1 MLTSRDIMNL
11 DPPHCDVDTPVN
23 EVISKL
29 AKTDISGLLVV
40 DEEQRLQGVIT
51 ESDMLDQQARLHVPT
66 AIAIFDMVIP
76 LGEGR
81 FERELAR
88 MQALT
93 AGDLMTSPVQTV
105 APETSL
111 NDIAAMMHDSDMHC
125 LPVVDGDT
133 IEGVITQHEVIKAL
147 AQRHPVNDS

>member
-1 MLTSRDIMNL
+1 MLTAHDIMNP
-11 DPPHCDVDTPVN
+11 DPPHCGVDMPVN
-23 EVISKL
+23 EVISQL
-29 AKTDISGLLVV
+29 AKTATSGLLVV

-51 ESDMLDQQARLHVPT
+51 ESDLVDQQARLHVPT
-66 AIAIFDMVIP
+66 AIAVFDMVIP

-81 FERELAR
+81 FERELER

-105 APETSL
+105 ASDAAL
-111 NDIAAMMHDSDMHC
+111 NDIAAMMNDSDMHC

-147 AQRHPVNDS
+147 AQRQPA

>member
-1 MLTSRDIMNL
+1 MLTAHDIMNS
-11 DPPHCDVDTPVN
+11 DPPHCSVDTPVN
-23 EVISKL
+23 EVIAQL
-29 AKTDISGLLVV
+29 AETNISGLLVV

-51 ESDMLDQQARLHVPT
+51 ETDLVDQQARLHVPT
-66 AIAIFDMVIP
+66 AIAVFDMVIP

-88 MQALT
+88 MQAFT

-105 APETSL
+105 APDAAL
-111 NDIAAMMHDSDMHC
+111 NDIAATMDDSDMHC

-147 AQRHPVNDS
+147 AQRQPA

>member
-1 MLTSRDIMNL
+1 MLTATDIMNP
-11 DPPHCDVDTPVN
+11 DPPHCSVDTPVKM
-23 EVISKL
+23 VTSQL
-29 AKTDISGLLVV
+29 AEADTSGLLVL

-51 ESDMLDQQARLHVPT
+51 ESDLVDQQAKLHVPT
-66 AIAIFDMVIP
+66 AIAVFDMVIP

-93 AGDLMTSPVQTV
+93 AGDLMTTPVQTV
-105 APETSL
+105 ASDADL
-111 NDIAAMMHDSDMHC
+111 NDIAAMMNDSDMRC
-125 LPVVDGDT
+125 LPVVKGDT

-147 AQRHPVNDS
+147 AQRQPA

>member
-1 MLTSRDIMNL
+1 MLTAHDIMNP
-11 DPPHCDVDTPVN
+11 DPPHCGVDTPVN
-23 EVISKL
+23 EVISQL
-29 AKTDISGLLVV
+29 AEMATSGLLVV

-51 ESDMLDQQARLHVPT
+51 ESDLVDQQARLHVPT
-66 AIAIFDMVIP
+66 AIAVFDMVIP

-105 APETSL
+105 APDTAL
-111 NDIAAMMHDSDMHC
+111 NDIAATMNDSDMHC
-125 LPVVDGDT
+125 LPVVAGDT

-147 AQRHPVNDS
+147 AQRQPA

>member
-1 MLTSRDIMNL
+1 MLTAHEIMNP

-23 EVISKL
+23 EVISQL
-29 AKTDISGLLVV
+29 AEADTSGLLVV

-51 ESDMLDQQARLHVPT
+51 ESDLVDQQARLHVPT
-66 AIAIFDMVIP
+66 AIAVFDMVIP

-105 APETSL
+105 APDTAL
-111 NDIAAMMHDSDMHC
+111 NDIAAMMNDSDVHC
-125 LPVVDGDT
+125 LPVVEGGT

-147 AQRHPVNDS
+147 AQRQPA